1 MIGTVLPCT
10 HSGLRELEGRCSEV
24 TSESLKSEDIQNGD
38 FPPLLLRNYLG
49 TWYFFETWTDAR
61 HTHMPGKLTGN
72 SVREVGRNE
81 V

>member
-1 MIGTVLPCT
+1 MAQA
-10 HSGLRELEGRCSEV
+10 S
-24 TSESLKSEDIQNGD
+24 SESLKSEYIQNGD
-38 FPPLLLRNYLG
+38 FPPLLPRNSLG

-72 SVREVGRNE
+72 SVREAGRNE